1 MSFAVSYYVIFLMHL
16 FWLCKRL
23 HYVFLHISHFRQYI
37 FLIILYISHIFVDI
51 ARIYF
56 NIFYYFCH
64 FFCCFIFCLMY
75 NIRDCGVTAFI
86 FIIHQKLYYSV
97 RKSIS
102 YMEYIFQGIYYGN
115 DNLRHFKKS
124 RCFHRHCITCFKW
137 Q

>member
-56 NIFYYFCH
+56 
-64 FFCCFIFCLMY
+64 
-75 NIRDCGVTAFI
+75 DI
-86 FIIHQKLYYSV
+86 FIIFV
-97 RKSIS
+97 IS
-102 YMEYIFQGIYYGN
+102 FVA
-115 DNLRHFKKS
+115 LF
-124 RCFHRHCITCFKW
+124 FA
-137 Q
+137 